1 METFTIREAAERC
14 DVSYQL
20 MRKRVDRGTVST
32 VKRDGVRLIPRT
44 ELERTGLWPGSQP
57 EQSDSLELVSLRTQL
72 AEAQRE
78 LSGLR
83 PLSAKLEAERKGR
96 ELAEQATHEHRATAI
111 AAEARLSEAEHT
123 AEQERAVAAAAEA
136 RLSDAERAAE
146 HERAAAAAALEP
158 LTSGGFISSIRALR
172 ALRSRETSSTKLG
185 ASASAFDLRSRSGE

>member
-1 METFTIREAAERC
+1 METFTIREAAQRC

-57 EQSDSLELVSLRTQL
+57 AQSDSLELATLRAQL
-72 AEAQRE
+72 AEAERE
-78 LSGLR
+78 LTGLR
-83 PLSAKLEAERKGR
+83 PLPAKLEAERKAR

-111 AAEARLSEAEHT
+111 AAEARLSEAEQA
-123 AEQERAVAAAAEA
+123 AERERAT
-136 RLSDAERAAE
+136 
-146 HERAAAAAALEP
+146 AAAALEP

-172 ALRSRETSSTKLG
+172 ALRSRESSSTELDTQ
-185 ASASAFDLRSRSGE
+185 AAA